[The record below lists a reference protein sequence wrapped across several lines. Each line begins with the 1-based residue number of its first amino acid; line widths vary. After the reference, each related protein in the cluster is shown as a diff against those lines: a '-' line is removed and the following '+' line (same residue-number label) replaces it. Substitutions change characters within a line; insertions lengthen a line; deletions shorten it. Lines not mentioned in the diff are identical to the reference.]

1 MNKNIHLCQI
11 ILLGLLI
18 SFVNTQQQ
26 PAKFHTNVLRY
37 ASTCREKVSSDSNIT
52 LRYVA
57 RILETNEIIES
68 RILDLKPG
76 TIDEKDVV
84 YPCTDVIFFL
94 GELTVVKGLE
104 QGIQGMC
111 TGEVR
116 RLSVPTSLHISNDGQ
131 VSNKG
136 KIYFS
141 LFFKKKVVD

>member
-1 MNKNIHLCQI
+1 MNKNLHLCQI

-52 LRYVA
+52 LKYVA
-57 RILETNEIIES
+57 RILETNEIIEN
-68 RILDLKPG
+68 RILDLKP
-76 TIDEKDVV
+76 
-84 YPCTDVIFFL
+84 

-111 TGEVR
+111 TGEIR

-131 VSNKG
+131 VSYKAIVYDIEVL
-136 KIYFS
+136 KIQS
-141 LFFKKKVVD
+141 PQIL

>member
-76 TIDEKDVV
+76 
-84 YPCTDVIFFL
+84 
-94 GELTVVKGLE
+94 ELTVVKGLE

-116 RLSVPTSLHISNDGQ
+116 RLSVPTSLHICKFHENFNTSYTHARAQ
-131 VSNKG
+131 TKY
-136 KIYFS
+136 KY
-141 LFFKKKVVD
+141 KT